1 MAKTKG
7 FFDKLSDNA
16 KANQQNRV
24 LNHSQGTYFGN
35 KQASSQ
41 GRKRTREEI
50 IRDMNEARAKG
61 DLNRVKELEAKLRGS
76 EPDVSVK
83 QQESNNSKLA
93 VQNNQ
98 NNQSNQNK
106 QTNQTNQ
113 NNQSSQ
119 INRNYY
125 TDYYGRDIHKNG
137 AIPFQGKKNEDEP
150 SEEPKRS
157 GFNFSNGFYPD
168 LFGRRFGRGNELDIQ
183 AEKARGMSEN
193 AQNEAATHGM
203 EAQVHTRISEQNPVD
218 AAVRKASV
226 QNDQQQR
233 ANINSNFMKGNRQVG
248 LVRMNNAADI
258 NYEQQRGDTER
269 LHGETQRQKE
279 LNSQATADM
288 MASDEKQLRQKA
300 GDYDSDLNNSWKLSM
315 GNGSSLEDQPKE
327 NPEKKDENKEQNT
340 TQPQAEEQKQQTE
353 KIVGN
358 PHTVFNY
365 LTYGNDKSSKNYNGA
380 LLTDDDRKLL
390 DQLSKK
396 FGKQL
401 VPFTEQDVA
410 SVGGFNAGEGAL
422 QPIMKQK
429 YPEFYD
435 WYNTESQRGLDTKG
449 QKNIGKG
456 TSREELNRM
465 SSEMEV
471 PAYACGTDN
480 AKPGYAL
487 VGEKGPELVKM
498 NGGEEV
504 IPINED
510 NVDLVL
516 SDLRCKMIIDLLEN
530 GHGMTEDDFLFLAQ
544 KQGGKFNYNGRD
556 YDFFNDDDWKD
567 DEDDSVLGAYADHIK
582 NYVYI
587 YKNEAKSIDPSI
599 DLNEEHI
606 GPMAQDIEKVNPAC
620 VKETPEGV
628 KTVDTARL
636 SMMNAGAIGD
646 LAREMG
652 EIKILLQEILNG

>member
-7 FFDKLSDNA
+7 FLDKLSDNA

-61 DLNRVKELEAKLRGS
+61 DLNRVKELKAKLRGS

-258 NYEQQRGDTER
+258 KYEQQRGDTER

-288 MASDEKQLRQKA
+288 MANDEKQLRQKA

-544 KQGGKFNYNGRD
+544 KQGGKFNHNGRD

-582 NYVYI
+582 NYVYT

>member
-1 MAKTKG
+1 MDKTREKLMT
-7 FFDKLSDNA
+7 DYNYYDKKYKLSLKTLDTDLQSKYKRKREEAEYKLNKYDNEQQQ
-16 KANQQNRV
+16 KVQQSTQQN
-24 LNHSQGTYFGN
+24 N
-35 KQASSQ
+35 KSNNTQS
-41 GRKRTREEI
+41 
-50 IRDMNEARAKG
+50 
-61 DLNRVKELEAKLRGS
+61 
-76 EPDVSVK
+76 K
-83 QQESNNSKLA
+83 QQNSSTQIKQ
-93 VQNNQ
+93 QNNAQ
-98 NNQSNQNK
+98 
-106 QTNQTNQ
+106 
-113 NNQSSQ
+113 
-119 INRNYY
+119 
-125 TDYYGRDIHKNG
+125 
-137 AIPFQGKKNEDEP
+137 NEDEP

-218 AAVRKASV
+218 AAVRKVSV

-315 GNGSSLEDQPKE
+315 GDGSSLEDQPKE

-544 KQGGKFNYNGRD
+544 KQGGKFNHNGRD

-582 NYVYI
+582 NYVYT